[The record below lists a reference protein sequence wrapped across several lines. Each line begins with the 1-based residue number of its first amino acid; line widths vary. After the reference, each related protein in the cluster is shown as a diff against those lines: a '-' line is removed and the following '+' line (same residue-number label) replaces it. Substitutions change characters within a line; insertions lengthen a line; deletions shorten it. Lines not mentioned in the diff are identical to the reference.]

1 MEDRTGEASRVTP
14 QDASF
19 EADEEGG
26 KADTGNASEA
36 RRTEEQKAE
45 GDSEEESTR
54 GGHKAVETPHTSPVQ
69 SAGEKPRAEEATGTQ
84 ECEKQRETEE
94 QNRDN
99 PPPEEEE
106 KPTMYRL
113 RVRCAPFNPIVEIA
127 ANKTFQ
133 DLLKAVAQ
141 STQLPHLEDPGKF
154 SLLAGFPPKRLEV
167 PHDTQIS
174 SFLQDGEALTPERRR
189 TSQDEAIICSSSSPI
204 SRREGRGLTPKS
216 PGRNAVPRPNSNIHT
231 LSSSSSSS
239 PSSSVFLDGRKETAS
254 TSRTAAGQWRRGR
267 EAKKGTVFSLGSSEE
282 EVAENLVRLFT
293 DKTNSAAEKGL
304 KKAFSLALHQRY
316 AETTA
321 DERWGAVQGRRF
333 TIKEGHP
340 QPGKFTVNFF
350 APVSGRV
357 DTERTEEYTALPKNL
372 VLLVLSQVWQSAED
386 VDRHNLRP
394 YYMAH
399 AQPMM
404 FWNIVRHFDGD
415 FGACLRQ
422 VLPAAA
428 VQELLDRKREL
439 SEKAKENKRQ
449 AEDAARM
456 REEKRLLRAQQNVAR
471 ALRTNARVQRGDA
484 HGGTPQSETVSS
496 SAEAVSPRGE
506 GKETGLGREEGS
518 QQDAGACDEDVGK
531 KGERSA
537 RRESAERRTSAPP
550 EFIQVGESSEGA
562 TEHAESSS
570 LEGRRGEQE
579 DAEREGNDRSLQC
592 EERSEAVEG
601 KEETRGGK
609 RMQRGNEKVF
619 ARHSDDAGGSPQ
631 NRATGPKDRR
641 RKRFE
646 EAEGDREHAGGQE
659 TEARRQRQRL
669 DTQKNGDVQ
678 EPEKDYHV
686 PCSRAKSGPE
696 GCGDSAVSLRA
707 AASSSRRNGDR
718 PSECSALPQD
728 LSSSQNSQAK
738 DESEKE
744 ENAKTTQLT
753 GDVSTSAK
761 DERPTEELTEKR
773 RRRGESGGGRRKE
786 PALPFPEMLLS
797 WAGREEGEDED
808 YEADSAEEEEEETE
822 RKPRNKARA
831 KTKAANK
838 KPRTTVTKNKEEAK
852 DKLHE
857 GACNQHHADP
867 PLQTRVD
874 SSSLPASSLPAS
886 SLPASSVSG
895 ETRKRGAPT
904 SRGRRRGGK
913 DTPESEK
920 VRNEQQQSAEER
932 RRNLAA
938 AAEAR
943 AARQAVL
950 PAEERG

>member
-1 MEDRTGEASRVTP
+1 MEDRAGEASRLTP
-14 QDASF
+14 QDAAF
-19 EADEEGG
+19 EAGGEGDRG
-26 KADTGNASEA
+26 DTGNASEA
-36 RRTEEQKAE
+36 RGTEEQKAR
-45 GDSEEESTR
+45 GDSEEDSLR
-54 GGHKAVETPHTSPVQ
+54 GGHAVETRHTSRLL
-69 SAGEKPRAEEATGTQ
+69 SAEEKPRAEEAKSRQ
-84 ECEKQRETEE
+84 ECERHRETEE
-94 QNRDN
+94 KNRDN

-106 KPTMYRL
+106 TITLYRL
-113 RVRCAPFNPIVEIA
+113 RVRCPPFNPIVEIA
-127 ANKTFQ
+127 ANRTFQ

-141 STQLPHLEDPGKF
+141 STQLPHLEDPDKF

-167 PHDTQIS
+167 PHDARIS

-189 TSQDEAIICSSSSPI
+189 NSQDQAIICSSSSPL
-204 SRREGRGLTPKS
+204 SRREGRGATPKS
-216 PGRNAVPRPNSNIHT
+216 PGRNAFPRLNSNIHT
-231 LSSSSSSS
+231 LASSSSSSS
-239 PSSSVFLDGRKETAS
+239 SSSVFPDGRRETAS
-254 TSRTAAGQWRRGR
+254 TSRTAAGHPRRGR
-267 EAKKGTVFSLGSSEE
+267 EAKKGTVFSLSSSEE

-304 KKAFSLALHQRY
+304 RKAFSLALHQRY

-333 TIKEGHP
+333 AIKEGHP
-340 QPGKFTVNFF
+340 QPGKFTVSFF

-404 FWNIVRHFDGD
+404 FWNIIRHFDGD
-415 FGACLRQ
+415 FGACLRH

-428 VQELLDRKREL
+428 VEELLDRKREL

-449 AEDAARM
+449 AEEAARM
-456 REEKRLLRAQQNVAR
+456 REEKRLLRAQQNFAH
-471 ALRTNARVQRGDA
+471 ALCTNARAQGGDA
-484 HGGTPQSETVSS
+484 HGGTPQSERVSS

-506 GKETGLGREEGS
+506 GKETGLGREDGIQEEAGS
-518 QQDAGACDEDVGK
+518 CDEEVGK

-537 RRESAERRTSAPP
+537 RRESADTRESAPL
-550 EFIQVGESSEGA
+550 EFIQVGERSEGA
-562 TEHAESSS
+562 TEHAGSSS

-579 DAEREGNDRSLQC
+579 DGEREGNDRIPQC
-592 EERSEAVEG
+592 EERSEEAEER
-601 KEETRGGK
+601 EETRGGK
-609 RMQRGNEKVF
+609 HMQKGDETVF
-619 ARHSDDAGGSPQ
+619 ARHSDDAGGSPK
-631 NRATGPKDRR
+631 NRATDPEDRR

-646 EAEGDREHAGGQE
+646 KAEGDREHPGGQE

-669 DTQKNGDVQ
+669 DAQEKGDVRQ
-678 EPEKDYHV
+678 SEKDDHV
-686 PCSRAKSGPE
+686 PRSREKAGPE
-696 GCGDSAVSLRA
+696 GSGDSTVALRG
-707 AASSSRRNGDR
+707 AASSSRRNRDR
-718 PSECSALPQD
+718 PSDSSALPLD
-728 LSSSQNSQAK
+728 VSSSQSSQEK
-738 DESEKE
+738 DEREKE
-744 ENAKTTQLT
+744 EKEKNTQLT
-753 GDVSTSAK
+753 GDVSTIAK
-761 DERPTEELTEKR
+761 EERSTEELTGKR

-786 PALPFPEMLLS
+786 TALPFSEMLLS

-822 RKPRNKARA
+822 RRPRDEARA
-831 KTKAANK
+831 KMKAANK
-838 KPRTTVTKNKEEAK
+838 KARRAVTKNKEEAT
-852 DKLHE
+852 DKLYE
-857 GACNQHHADP
+857 GACNQHHADQ
-867 PLQTRVD
+867 PLQTLVD

-886 SLPASSVSG
+886 SVSG
-895 ETRKRGAPT
+895 KTRKRGAPT

-913 DTPESEK
+913 GAAESEK
-920 VRNEQQQSAEER
+920 VRDEKQQSAEER

-950 PAEERG
+950 PQEERR

>member
-1 MEDRTGEASRVTP
+1 EGNPSRISWRNDILPLHFSRCSGTSSGTLME
-14 QDASF
+14 
-19 EADEEGG
+19 
-26 KADTGNASEA
+26 
-36 RRTEEQKAE
+36 
-45 GDSEEESTR
+45 
-54 GGHKAVETPHTSPVQ
+54 TS
-69 SAGEKPRAEEATGTQ
+69 
-84 ECEKQRETEE
+84 
-94 QNRDN
+94 
-99 PPPEEEE
+99 
-106 KPTMYRL
+106 
-113 RVRCAPFNPIVEIA
+113 APAF
-127 ANKTFQ
+127 
-133 DLLKAVAQ
+133 D
-141 STQLPHLEDPGKF
+141 KF
-154 SLLAGFPPKRLEV
+154 SLQPPSRSFWTENGSCQRRWVCRSEQKKRSTGEESEV
-167 PHDTQIS
+167 K
-174 SFLQDGEALTPERRR
+174 GK
-189 TSQDEAIICSSSSPI
+189 SQ
-204 SRREGRGLTPKS
+204 
-216 PGRNAVPRPNSNIHT
+216 
-231 LSSSSSSS
+231 
-239 PSSSVFLDGRKETAS
+239 
-254 TSRTAAGQWRRGR
+254 
-267 EAKKGTVFSLGSSEE
+267 
-282 EVAENLVRLFT
+282 
-293 DKTNSAAEKGL
+293 
-304 KKAFSLALHQRY
+304 
-316 AETTA
+316 
-321 DERWGAVQGRRF
+321 
-333 TIKEGHP
+333 
-340 QPGKFTVNFF
+340 
-350 APVSGRV
+350 
-357 DTERTEEYTALPKNL
+357 
-372 VLLVLSQVWQSAED
+372 
-386 VDRHNLRP
+386 
-394 YYMAH
+394 
-399 AQPMM
+399 
-404 FWNIVRHFDGD
+404 
-415 FGACLRQ
+415 
-422 VLPAAA
+422 
-428 VQELLDRKREL
+428 
-439 SEKAKENKRQ
+439 AKENKRQ

-471 ALRTNARVQRGDA
+471 ALRTNASVQRGDA

-506 GKETGLGREEGS
+506 VKETGLGREEGS

-631 NRATGPKDRR
+631 NRATGLKDRR

-678 EPEKDYHV
+678 EPEKEYHV
-686 PCSRAKSGPE
+686 PCSRAKSDPE

-786 PALPFPEMLLS
+786 PAVPFPEVLLS

-886 SLPASSVSG
+886 SLPVSSVSG
-895 ETRKRGAPT
+895 ETRKRSAPT

-913 DTPESEK
+913 DTPELEK